1 MGPPLG
7 RQGQSVND
15 EERPST
21 DDSPDFDSTDSPS
34 RPATRRRRYEERVY
48 RRNVSTVDEV
58 MGEATGYVSAFFADR
73 MDRDGYRVPEEMW
86 EASRNANS
94 ENGRLLRQIGDDLDS
109 NQELNNM
116 ISSIKVTADNVMEI
130 FGSLIT
136 ETFRDGT
143 INWGRIV
150 TLMFVGYKLAV
161 KVLFEGDVLKM
172 IIKGVVEYIGKKLVH
187 WIVNCGGWDACRSY
201 FGSTSAQLMGV
212 FLAGCAVTA
221 LVFWLKGK

>member
-1 MGPPLG
+1 MVVYLYFLLCFLC
-7 RQGQSVND
+7 D
-15 EERPST
+15 I
-21 DDSPDFDSTDSPS
+21 S
-34 RPATRRRRYEERVY
+34 RII
-48 RRNVSTVDEV
+48 
-58 MGEATGYVSAFFADR
+58 FC
-73 MDRDGYRVPEEMW
+73 
-86 EASRNANS
+86 S

-109 NQELNNM
+109 NEELNNM

-187 WIVNCGGWDACRSY
+187 WIVNCGGWVSV
-201 FGSTSAQLMGV
+201 V
-212 FLAGCAVTA
+212 FDSKIK
-221 LVFWLKGK
+221 W

>member
-86 EASRNANS
+86 EASRNAN
-94 ENGRLLRQIGDDLDS
+94 RYITFLLRAMCISVHNVLQCFPTCGDLTS
-109 NQELNNM
+109 SRENCKPP
-116 ISSIKVTADNVMEI
+116 SSITKNDDENIYVLDNI
-130 FGSLIT
+130 LKSNNPSL
-136 ETFRDGT
+136 
-143 INWGRIV
+143 
-150 TLMFVGYKLAV
+150 Y
-161 KVLFEGDVLKM
+161 
-172 IIKGVVEYIGKKLVH
+172 
-187 WIVNCGGWDACRSY
+187 
-201 FGSTSAQLMGV
+201 
-212 FLAGCAVTA
+212 
-221 LVFWLKGK
+221 